1 MSRRER
7 VGGGAGSASG
17 TSANSHSTLAR
28 LWIYQAERFP
38 LAKTIPLL
46 GAFSASSV
54 TASAQLAHRGL
65 PGAHVYFVAFLL
77 AFVFFWQMRAMDEV
91 KDAETDRRHRP
102 ERPIP
107 RGLVSLR
114 LIVGLAAAAVFPA
127 IAAALWLSVGV
138 LIAVGLVWAWLALMT
153 VEFFAPALL
162 HRSPFLYLI
171 SHMAIMPLI
180 DLVLTGCEWIPAA
193 GSPPAGLWT
202 FLWMSLCNGCVV
214 EFGRKIWAPDQERP
228 GVESYTSAWGVER
241 SLLAIALAVGGAMIG
256 LICCGVYLRRPAITT
271 ICGAL
276 GLAPVLIALSGFRRA
291 PTLATQKR
299 IETWSGVW
307 VLLCYLTAAFSPF
320 LPALA

>member
-1 MSRRER
+1 MTAR
-7 VGGGAGSASG
+7 ADMPASV
-17 TSANSHSTLAR
+17 LPR
-28 LWIYQAERFP
+28 LWTYQAERFP

-46 GAFSASSV
+46 GAFSASSL
-54 TASAQLAHRGL
+54 TASAQLAHRSL
-65 PGAHVYFVAFLL
+65 PGVHAYVVAFILV
-77 AFVFFWQMRAMDEV
+77 FVFFWQMRAMDEV
-91 KDAETDRRHRP
+91 KDAETDRRYRP

-114 LIVGLAAAAVFPA
+114 LIVGLAALAVAPA
-127 IAAALWLSVGV
+127 VLAALSLSVGV
-138 LIAVGLVWAWLALMT
+138 LLAVLLVWAWLALMT
-153 VEFFAPALL
+153 AEFFAPALL

-180 DLVLTGCEWIPAA
+180 DLVLTGCEWIPAG
-193 GSPPAGLWT
+193 GSPPPGLWT

-228 GVESYTSAWGVER
+228 GVETYTSAWGVDR
-241 SLLAIALAVGGAMIG
+241 SLLAMALAVGGASVG
-256 LICCGVYLRRPAITT
+256 LVCCGVYLGRPATT
-271 ICGAL
+271 TACGA
-276 GLAPVLIALSGFRRA
+276 IALVPVATALVAFRRQ

-320 LPALA
+320 LPGTLA